1 MMNRSFP
8 AAALCLTL
16 VCALPAQ
23 AVDGGTALATIFNRT
38 CLKYPDSPARL
49 KVWLDT
55 YMKAAEEK
63 NEAFFLGK
71 RPGKAWIYREGEVN
85 FAVLVL
91 DDGRCAVNADSAEL
105 EPAMALFESQAKAD
119 GFKVSQDS
127 DDPSKGDFHG
137 VAGHVRMYD
146 LYRGGKAYTVRASGT
161 SNPRAII
168 DAELMLMPQ
177 SE

>member
-1 MMNRSFP
+1 MMKGRVLF
-8 AAALCLTL
+8 AAMCL
-16 VCALPAQ
+16 VIVMALPAR
-23 AVDGGTALATIFNRT
+23 AVDGSTALATIFNRT

-55 YMKAAEEK
+55 YMKPAEEK
-63 NEAFFLGK
+63 NEGFFLGK
-71 RPGKAWIYREGEVN
+71 RAGKAWIYREGDVN

-105 EPAMALFESQAKAD
+105 EPAMAVFESQARAD
-119 GFKVSQDS
+119 GFKVSQNS
-127 DDPSKGDFHG
+127 DEPLKGDFHG

-168 DAELMLMPQ
+168 DAELMLVPH